1 MSQLEPMVAAA
12 VEWAGESRALA
23 LTGLLVGIV
32 FGFLA
37 QRSRF
42 CLRSAVLLPSQC

>member
-37 QRSRF
+37 QRSPY
-42 CLRSAVLLPSQC
+42 LSGTGAAQESYQ